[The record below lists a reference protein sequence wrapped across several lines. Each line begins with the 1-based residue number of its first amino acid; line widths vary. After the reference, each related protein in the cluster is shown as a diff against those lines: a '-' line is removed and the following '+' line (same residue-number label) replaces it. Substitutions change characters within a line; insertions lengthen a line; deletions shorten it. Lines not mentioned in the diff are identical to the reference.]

1 MTQSAGSTRR
11 ASVPAHRCAI
21 ASRSTHTTSSIEI
34 AFAHRIF
41 GVGHTF
47 SNVSELLSSA
57 RAIKAP
63 ATRRHFWVGDADG
76 IFAEYGTRFE
86 GHPAARGAIGRSR
99 FDGRNCTVSSQIN
112 KSRCAFKA
120 SAQSSLRHCRVTSS
134 IVLVKSLAYKEL
146 AFGNG
151 PRATAV
157 LRRGSMRPGT

>member
-1 MTQSAGSTRR
+1 MTQSAGSTRP

-34 AFAHRIF
+34 AFAQRIF

-63 ATRRHFWVGDADG
+63 ATRRQFWVGDADR

-86 GHPAARGAIGRSR
+86 VIRRARGAIGRSR
-99 FDGRNCTVSSQIN
+99 FDVKNCT
-112 KSRCAFKA
+112 
-120 SAQSSLRHCRVTSS
+120 
-134 IVLVKSLAYKEL
+134 
-146 AFGNG
+146 
-151 PRATAV
+151 
-157 LRRGSMRPGT
+157 